1 MFRKVA
7 AFIALSSFLLF
18 NFCVQAKDE
27 AKTLTLDEAI
37 STALKNNPS
46 LEAMVK
52 SVQESQYM
60 HSAASKEW
68 LPTLSMDYG
77 FTVFVKKPYMYDTSS
92 GEKFALADYTS
103 YLWGTHVKMPLY
115 TAGVIQYKE
124 SIERLGIDISR
135 LRFLEAKA
143 DLVQEVTINYFNVLR
158 LQKNLTAVKENL
170 NRYQR
175 HEVLTQEYFNVG
187 LVPKNSF
194 LEIQAKRASTRQD
207 EIVVNKDLKLAEA
220 ALCVSMGIDIDAHFK
235 LVDDFSFRA
244 PPYSLDDCFG
254 IAKKQ
259 NPSYVAFTYLQ
270 KRAQAVMSLE
280 KTESRPKLFAKFSF
294 YKHGKTP
301 ALKGDDYV
309 TNDNLTGQIVGE
321 WDVFD
326 WFKTRDRANAR
337 KMELEKLIAEQKS
350 ASNKIS
356 LDIRE
361 SYLTLVAARDKFAA
375 VKLEKK
381 FAQENY
387 RVAKLRYKERMAKP
401 TEVNDALVLLRQ
413 AEFSYSMAAFEYN
426 VALARL
432 LRVTGANV
440 NLEEDCSKTKREK
453 NG

>member
-1 MFRKVA
+1 MG
-7 AFIALSSFLLF
+7 LF
-18 NFCVQAKDE
+18 FFGISYVLAGVLEKP
-27 AKTLTLDEAI
+27 LTLEEAI
-37 STALKNNPS
+37 STALKNNPN
-46 LEAMVK
+46 LESMVK

-60 HSAASKEW
+60 HSAAAKEW
-68 LPTLSMDYG
+68 LPTLSTDYS

-115 TAGVIQYKE
+115 TGGAIQYKE
-124 SIERLGIDISR
+124 TIERLGIDISR
-135 LRFLEAKA
+135 LKFLEAKA
-143 DLVQEVTINYFNVLR
+143 DLIQEVTINYFNVLR
-158 LQKNLTAVKENL
+158 LKNSLATVKENL
-170 NRYQR
+170 KRYQQ
-175 HEVLTQEYFNVG
+175 HEVLTKEYFSAG

-194 LEIQAKRASTRQD
+194 LEIQAKKADASQD

-220 ALCVSMGIDIDAHFK
+220 ALNVSMGIDIDAHFK
-235 LVDDFSFRA
+235 LLDDFSFREA
-244 PPYSLDDCFG
+244 PYSLDDCFG
-254 IAKKQ
+254 VAKKQ
-259 NPSYVAFTYLQ
+259 NPSYVAFSYMQ
-270 KRAQAVMSLE
+270 KRAQKVMELE

-309 TNDNLTGQIVGE
+309 TNDNLTGQIVAD

-350 ASNKIS
+350 TSNKIA

-361 SYLTLVAARDKFAA
+361 SYLNLAAARDKFRA

-387 RVAKLRYKERMAKP
+387 RVARLRYKERVAKS

-413 AEFSYSMAAFEYN
+413 AEFSYFLAAFEYS

-432 LRVTGANV
+432 ERVTGANI
-440 NLEEDCSKTKREK
+440 NLEEDFSKTKRK
-453 NG
+453 NNG